1 VIERLVQATG
11 DAARLLVYFAAAVV
25 LLGASA
31 HAFTWLLMR
40 RGGVQ
45 WVWGYWNALGA
56 ALLVV
61 GTAAMGYGWL
71 VLGLSTTAGSLVSG
85 LGLLLASAGLWMLVP
100 V

>member
-1 VIERLVQATG
+1 MIERLVQAAG
-11 DAARLLVYFAAAVV
+11 DAAHLLVYFAAAVV

-31 HAFTWLLMR
+31 HALTWLLVR
-40 RGGVQ
+40 RVGVQ
-45 WVWGYWNALGA
+45 WVWGYWNRLGG
-56 ALLVV
+56 ALLIV

-71 VLGLSTTAGSLVSG
+71 VLGLSTAAGSLVTG